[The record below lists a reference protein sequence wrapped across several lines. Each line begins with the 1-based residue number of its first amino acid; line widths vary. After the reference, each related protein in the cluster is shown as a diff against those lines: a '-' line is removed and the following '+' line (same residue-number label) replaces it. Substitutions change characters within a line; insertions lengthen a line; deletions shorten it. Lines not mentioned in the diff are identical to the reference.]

1 MATTLDSKR
10 QFAATLQELD
20 GRMERADLQLD
31 HSLAALG
38 TVYSQ
43 LLLVSSKEV
52 DSDRA
57 DRLRDDIRGEVLAL
71 QDLVE
76 SLNEVYGGA
85 AEPSAVSRTATAR
98 RQASE
103 RTKVARE
110 FALEGQNHVQA
121 RQGFAQRSYPSVGR

>member
-1 MATTLDSKR
+1 MARERDPAVREQMATTLESKR
-10 QFAATLQELD
+10 QFAANLQELD

-43 LLLVSSKEV
+43 LLLVSSKDV

-57 DRLRDDIRGEVLAL
+57 DRLRDDIRGEVTAL

-76 SLNEVYGGA
+76 SLSEVYDG
-85 AEPSAVSRTATAR
+85 
-98 RQASE
+98 
-103 RTKVARE
+103 
-110 FALEGQNHVQA
+110 
-121 RQGFAQRSYPSVGR
+121 

>member
-1 MATTLDSKR
+1 
-10 QFAATLQELD
+10 
-20 GRMERADLQLD
+20 MERADLQLD

-85 AEPSAVSRTATAR
+85 AETSAVSRTATAPR
-98 RQASE
+98 RQTS
-103 RTKVARE
+103 
-110 FALEGQNHVQA
+110 GQ
-121 RQGFAQRSYPSVGR
+121 G